1 MRSKITVIGEGD
13 VLTSL
18 TGEDARAQVTAL
30 AEPSAELMAGSD
42 VVVVATGVDV
52 ADAARATARRA
63 SGSVLVVATADGERD
78 CATAL
83 SVSLLPRSRVLAV
96 DPADVAA
103 AVGAVV
109 YGRDTPLKAWAFC
122 RGELGIDDRVAQVPV
137 VLGAG
142 GLRRIGRADSGH

>member
-1 MRSKITVIGEGD
+1 VKTTAWTSPAVRSAGE
-13 VLTSL
+13 LL
-18 TGEDARAQVTAL
+18 
-30 AEPSAELMAGSD
+30 AGSD
-42 VVVVATGVDV
+42 VVVVTAGVDV

-63 SGSVLVVATADGERD
+63 SGSVLVLATGDGERD

-83 SVSLLPRSRVLAV
+83 EASLLPRTRVLAV
-96 DPADVAA
+96 EPADVVA

-109 YGRDTPLKAWAFC
+109 FGRDTQLEAWAYC

-142 GLRRIGRADSGH
+142 GLRRIGRED

>member
-1 MRSKITVIGEGD
+1 
-13 VLTSL
+13 
-18 TGEDARAQVTAL
+18 
-30 AEPSAELMAGSD
+30 
-42 VVVVATGVDV
+42 VVVVTAGVDV

-63 SGSVLVVATADGERD
+63 SGSVLVLATGDGERD

-83 SVSLLPRSRVLAV
+83 EASLLPRTRVLAV
-96 DPADVAA
+96 EPADVVA

-109 YGRDTPLKAWAFC
+109 YGRDTQLEAWAYC

-142 GLRRIGRADSGH
+142 GLRRIGRED

>member
-1 MRSKITVIGEGD
+1 
-13 VLTSL
+13 
-18 TGEDARAQVTAL
+18 
-30 AEPSAELMAGSD
+30 
-42 VVVVATGVDV
+42 VVVVTAGVDV

-63 SGSVLVVATADGERD
+63 SGSVLVLATGDGERD

-83 SVSLLPRSRVLAV
+83 EASLLPRTRVLAV
-96 DPADVAA
+96 EPADVVA

-109 YGRDTPLKAWAFC
+109 FGRDTQLEAWAYC

-142 GLRRIGRADSGH
+142 GLRRIGRED